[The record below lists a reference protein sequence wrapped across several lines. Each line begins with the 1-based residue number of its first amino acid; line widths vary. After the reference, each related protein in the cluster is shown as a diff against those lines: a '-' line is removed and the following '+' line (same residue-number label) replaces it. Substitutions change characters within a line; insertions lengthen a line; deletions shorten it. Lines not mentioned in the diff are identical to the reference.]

1 MYSLRFLGWASFF
14 ATSCIFSRSF
24 RARSSGPVD
33 VPLHLS
39 PQVCHRACQQL
50 RCLVCVEDGRQG
62 YRPATVERLEFMQKK
77 RAYRCGIPNLQ
88 LLVWQEEWR
97 EWECGKRLVVE
108 HRWKKYRNFDISIY
122 PTYLCLFNKHT
133 NIHDMHC
140 RAIKIIVM
148 VQFAFSKCS
157 YLLPV
162 CFDLFRCKKNL

>member
-1 MYSLRFLGWASFF
+1 MYSLRFLGRASFF

-77 RAYRCGIPNLQ
+77 EPIDVKFLTYSYWFDKRNDRSGSVGRGQLQ
-88 LLVWQEEWR
+88 
-97 EWECGKRLVVE
+97 
-108 HRWKKYRNFDISIY
+108 SIDEKNIE
-122 PTYLCLFNKHT
+122 TLIYLSTPHIYVYST
-133 NIHDMHC
+133 NIQTYMIC
-140 RAIKIIVM
+140 IAE
-148 VQFAFSKCS
+148 
-157 YLLPV
+157 L
-162 CFDLFRCKKNL
+162 